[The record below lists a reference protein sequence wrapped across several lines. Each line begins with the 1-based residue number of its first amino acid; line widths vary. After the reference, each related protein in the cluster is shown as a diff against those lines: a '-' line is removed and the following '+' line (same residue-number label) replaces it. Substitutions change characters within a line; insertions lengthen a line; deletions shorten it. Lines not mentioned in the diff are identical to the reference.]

1 MDGPDISLAV
11 ATGRVATGLPQTPL
25 SGGNLEIGRPGPIDA
40 PRPRP
45 VVTVGAR
52 RTMNAGEFRL
62 TAQVNAVAIRLR
74 SLMTGNAAAVLHVT
88 AAAGGE
94 GVSTVA
100 RELVHAA
107 ARMRWC
113 KVLLLDG
120 NPGGN
125 DQSRALRAPL
135 PDIVTGYAERSTIQ
149 VLAVEADG
157 CEFHAALWP
166 SNVSVAGMSIVPVLG
181 RLLHAAYD
189 LIVLD
194 CPPILAHPHLPSVSD
209 RARQVLLVV
218 RSEESSVESVQQ
230 AKQEIEARHGSVWGA
245 VLTGKRRIVPGML
258 DRRF

>member
-1 MDGPDISLAV
+1 MDGSDIPLAL
-11 ATGRVATGLPQTPL
+11 AGGRAATGLPQTPL
-25 SGGNLEIGRPGPIDA
+25 SVGGLEFGRPGPVDT
-40 PRPRP
+40 PRSRP
-45 VVTVGAR
+45 LVTVGAR
-52 RTMNAGEFRL
+52 RTMNAREFRL
-62 TAQVNAVAIRLR
+62 TAQVNAVALRLR

-107 ARMRWC
+107 ARMQWC

-135 PDIVTGYAERSTIQ
+135 PDIVMGYAERSAIQ
-149 VLAVEADG
+149 VLAVESDG

-166 SNVSVAGMSIVPVLG
+166 SNVSVTGISVVPVLG

-194 CPPILAHPHLPSVSD
+194 CPPILTHPHLPAISD
-209 RARQVLLVV
+209 RASQVLLVI
-218 RSEESSVESVQQ
+218 RSEESSVESVRR
-230 AKQEIEARHGSVWGA
+230 AKQEIEVLHGSVWGA

>member
-1 MDGPDISLAV
+1 
-11 ATGRVATGLPQTPL
+11 
-25 SGGNLEIGRPGPIDA
+25 
-40 PRPRP
+40 
-45 VVTVGAR
+45 
-52 RTMNAGEFRL
+52 MNAREFRL
-62 TAQVNAVAIRLR
+62 TAQVNAVVVRLR

-107 ARMRWC
+107 ARMQWC

-135 PDIVTGYAERSTIQ
+135 PDIVMGYAERSAIQ
-149 VLAVEADG
+149 VLAVESDG

-166 SNVSVAGMSIVPVLG
+166 SNVSATGISCVPVLG

-194 CPPILAHPHLPSVSD
+194 CPPILAHPHLPTISD
-209 RARQVLLVV
+209 RASQVLLVV
-218 RSEESSVESVQQ
+218 RSEESSVESVQR
-230 AKQEIEARHGSVWGA
+230 AKQEIEVLHGSVWGA
-245 VLTGKRRIVPGML
+245 VLTGKRRIVPSML